1 MIGADQAMEALY
13 QTVKAIPAVTAA
25 IGARLYPNEAP
36 PATVA
41 PFGRFYFSGGEA
53 AQPVGVGVSAE
64 RLVFT
69 IEFIDRGPS
78 TAKIRAAAK
87 ATQVALHAMRYVT
100 ADQYSVAGRYVRS
113 TSFPLPTEQGNTYV
127 RLAGDFEMFVS
138 YPS

>member
-1 MIGADQAMEALY
+1 MEALY
-13 QTVKAIPAVTAA
+13 QTVKLLPAVTAA

-36 PATVA
+36 PAVAA

-64 RLVFT
+64 RLIFT
-69 IEFIDRGPS
+69 VEFIDKGTS
-78 TAKIRAAAK
+78 TASIRAAAK

-100 ADQYSVAGRYVRS
+100 TDQYSIAGRYIRS